1 MKFYQGGFSTNGNC
15 PSSFTYVYFLLQY
28 ISFKSWWT
36 GITLW
41 YNICSVF
48 TGYAFLDGHYFEFF
62 SIFHQLRGVMHAVG
76 AYVLFNLFGTLHLNG
91 EYFMRAFSYIVY
103 AYRLLFDAFTLF
115 WFKQR
120 TQLLVKQMYRVELYG
135 AWNVLPYSPVS
146 KSPPYREGTFQ
157 ARLKLSSYLDSLQ
170 YHLGWCPPGFL
181 VKCIFTRLE
190 VPGQLEGRMQNGVT
204 TQFTALPLRHWKYN
218 N

>member
-1 MKFYQGGFSTNGNC
+1 MVTE
-15 PSSFTYVYFLLQY
+15 
-28 ISFKSWWT
+28 
-36 GITLW
+36 
-41 YNICSVF
+41 
-48 TGYAFLDGHYFEFF
+48 FEFF

-76 AYVLFNLFGTLHLNG
+76 ADVLYNPFGTLHLNE
-91 EYFMRAFSYIVY
+91 EYVIRVFSYIVY
-103 AYRLLFDAFTLF
+103 AISFLDTFSLF
-115 WFKQR
+115 WFKQM
-120 TQLLVKQMYRVELYG
+120 TQLLVKQTYRVELYD

-170 YHLGWCPPGFL
+170 YHLGWFHPGFL
-181 VKCIFTRLE
+181 VKYIFTRLE
-190 VPGQLEGRMQNGVT
+190 VPGQLEGRMQTGVI